1 VKRSSTTRRG
11 IVVVALALS
20 ACGSWQTPVAERILQ
35 EGDCGSVPDIDR
47 LTIVVS
53 DHGAQVAFQ
62 WSGTRFAGMVQTSAA
77 TLARDASY
85 GTNAPGEWEKRF
97 PGISATTTVP
107 NAYLGF
113 PASSNARIG
122 KFAATVYDKQHPE
135 ANEMNRAVAVVD
147 LKTNDT
153 VLLAAPR
160 RVGSIALSPNGEY
173 VAVVEIAPA
182 TSAASWR
189 DLFSLQKSAQSP
201 RFDMYA
207 TVYSTTGLVACTR
220 DLALGLPSP
229 AVNVAWR
236 WAFRSHVPS
245 HPRAG
250 PRQDRAGCKDRFLV
264 VRAPR
269 RRECGARS

>member
-1 VKRSSTTRRG
+1 MKQSFVARVM
-11 IVVVALALS
+11 VVVALAF
-20 ACGSWQTPVAERILQ
+20 AGCGSWQAPSVERILQ
-35 EGDCGSVPDIDR
+35 EGDCGSVPDIER
-47 LTIVVS
+47 LAILVS
-53 DHGAQVAFQ
+53 DHGAQVAFH

-77 TLARDASY
+77 ALARDASY
-85 GTNAPGEWEKRF
+85 GTNAIGEWEKRF
-97 PGISATTTVP
+97 PGISATTTIP
-107 NAYLGF
+107 EAYLGF

-122 KFAATVYDKQHPE
+122 KFAATVYDKQYPA

-160 RVGSIALSPNGEY
+160 RVGSIALSPSGEY

-189 DLFSLQKSAQSP
+189 DFFGLQKSAQSP

-207 TVYSTTGLVACTR
+207 TVYSTSGLVACTR

-229 AVNVAWR
+229 VVNVAWR
-236 WAFRSHVPS
+236 
-245 HPRAG
+245 
-250 PRQDRAGCKDRFLV
+250 
-264 VRAPR
+264 
-269 RRECGARS
+269 